1 MVINERK
8 EQFQNWLLEGHLHA
22 CQQSFGNAPFM
33 NENGNSL
40 ENHDQMDSW
49 LNWLL
54 ENQIL
59 ARDSF
64 TPISLSIKLNF
75 EQLKGIFQVVV
86 FFIETNP
93 WFIICWHTHYSSF
106 LSWNFSL
113 FCLERDKEICNHDLT
128 ESWISWECFREI
140 LCLFCLQ
147 NLSLI
152 HLADITDDMIDCN
165 SHLAADSK
173 VG

>member
-93 WFIICWHTHYSSF
+93 WFIICWHTHYSLLKLLVLEFF
-106 LSWNFSL
+106 LVL
-113 FCLERDKEICNHDLT
+113 LEIRKFVTMTWLKVEYL
-128 ESWISWECFREI
+128 ECFREI

-165 SHLAADSK
+165 SYLADSK